1 MLTWYNLTICCDFK
15 KVMLICW
22 IVANMSTREYVGMV
36 AFLLFIHAIDKE
48 SINEV
53 LRVLPIYFL
62 PMFFYRLHRLKNQII
77 RSLLI
82 CSDTWVKI
90 NSALKTP
97 IIVSESDNASIIN
110 PNHNQ
115 PLFVY
120 KNISLPYHKISKD
133 ESMMDAVPYS
143 APTSPSSL
151 HC

>member
-1 MLTWYNLTICCDFK
+1 
-15 KVMLICW
+15 
-22 IVANMSTREYVGMV
+22 MSTREYVSMV
-36 AFLLFIHAIDKE
+36 AFLLFIHAMDKE

-62 PMFFYRLHRLKNQII
+62 PMFFYRLHKQRNHMIH
-77 RSLLI
+77 SLLI
-82 CSDTWVKI
+82 CSDTCIKI
-90 NSALKTP
+90 KSALKTP

-133 ESMMDAVPYS
+133 KSMMDAAPYS